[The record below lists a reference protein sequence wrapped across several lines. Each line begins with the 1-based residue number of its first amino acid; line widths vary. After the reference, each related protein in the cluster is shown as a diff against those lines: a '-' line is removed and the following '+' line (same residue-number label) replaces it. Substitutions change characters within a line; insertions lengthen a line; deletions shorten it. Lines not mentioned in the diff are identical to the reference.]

1 LHVGLCRISFILHG
15 AHSLKEKRQV
25 AQSLI
30 GRTSAKFNVAIAEVQ
45 DNDLWQRLT
54 LGVCCVSNDGRHA
67 NEVISK
73 VVAFLS
79 DARGEAEM
87 LDYETEILTAF

>member
-1 LHVGLCRISFILHG
+1 MLHG

-30 GRTSAKFNVAIAEVQ
+30 GRTSAKFNIAIAEVE
-45 DNDLWQRLT
+45 DNDLWQKLT
-54 LGVCCVSNDGRHA
+54 LGISCVSNDGRHA
-67 NEVISK
+67 NEVISR

-79 DARGEAEM
+79 DARGEAEL
-87 LDYETEILTAF
+87 LDYETEFLSAF